1 MVSIDGGE
9 NAFGKTKPRK
19 CALVYMRL
27 QRIRN
32 REKFVGH
39 VHNET
44 IAEKLVVIHTQVSS
58 SNSSSNVIIGVI
70 AFASVVLLID
80 IAGVIVTFVCA
91 KW

>member
-1 MVSIDGGE
+1 
-9 NAFGKTKPRK
+9 
-19 CALVYMRL
+19 MRL

-58 SNSSSNVIIGVI
+58 SSSSNVIIGVI